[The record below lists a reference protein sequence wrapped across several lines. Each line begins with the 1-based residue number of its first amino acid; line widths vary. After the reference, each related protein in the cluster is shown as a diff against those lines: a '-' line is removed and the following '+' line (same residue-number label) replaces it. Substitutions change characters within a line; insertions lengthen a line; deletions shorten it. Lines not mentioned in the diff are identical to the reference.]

1 MQDEDTAKKPA
12 PQPSP
17 SSKRPANDN
26 PNLAR
31 PAAND
36 NDDAIKRAA
45 LARKG
50 SPFLNTAQAAFYI
63 GIKERTLEEMRR
75 AGRGPLWRLHA
86 RFIRYHIDD
95 LDTWSRSNG
104 HDPNP
109 SNGGGTPP
117 RPPKTPPLPA
127 HNRH

>member
-1 MQDEDTAKKPA
+1 MQEDDTAGRPA
-12 PQPSP
+12 R
-17 SSKRPANDN
+17 SSKPPANDN
-26 PNLAR
+26 TNLAR
-31 PAAND
+31 PNAND
-36 NDDAIKRAA
+36 NDDPIKRAA

-75 AGRGPLWRLHA
+75 AGRGPFWRLHA

-95 LDTWSRSNG
+95 LDAWSRSNG

-109 SNGGGTPP
+109 SNGGGAPSKNPP
-117 RPPKTPPLPA
+117 APA
-127 HNRH
+127 HARH

>member
-1 MQDEDTAKKPA
+1 MQDDDSARKQA
-12 PQPSP
+12 LQSSP
-17 SSKRPANDN
+17 SARRPANDN
-26 PNLAR
+26 PNLTH
-31 PAAND
+31 PPAND
-36 NDDAIKRAA
+36 NEDAIKRAA

-75 AGRGPLWRLHA
+75 AGRGPFWRLHA

-95 LDTWSRSNG
+95 LDQWSRSNG

-109 SNGGGTPP
+109 SNDGGIPP
-117 RPPKTPPLPA
+117 RPPKPPPLPA